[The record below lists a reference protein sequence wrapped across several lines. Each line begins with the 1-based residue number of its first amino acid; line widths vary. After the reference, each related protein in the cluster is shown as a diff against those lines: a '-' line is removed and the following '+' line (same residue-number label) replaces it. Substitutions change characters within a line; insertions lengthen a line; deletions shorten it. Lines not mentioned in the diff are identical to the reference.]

1 MWHQSSY
8 AVDIDE
14 NVLNWEESISHI
26 LCFGDNSGSIDL
38 QLPGNHAPYQV
49 NWNNGQTGATLEGLA
64 PGQYSATVTD
74 SYGCFG
80 VREYD
85 ISSPAVLDVFINYI
99 IQPGG
104 SQNTGEVGISIA
116 GGTPGYTIEWSNG
129 ANGYN
134 ETNLTPG
141 HYTITVTD
149 ENGCQD
155 LLEFDISAPF
165 QSQLSF
171 QSPTCTSCS
180 GSITIEV
187 FGEWIRLKLSSPILK
202 QVPLQLPI

>member
-1 MWHQSSY
+1 MTLSNGLCGISLPY
-8 AVDIDE
+8 AVEIEE

-26 LCFGDNSGSIDL
+26 LCFGDNNGSIDL

-49 NWNNGQTGATLEGLA
+49 NWSNGQTGATLEGLA

-80 VREYD
+80 VKEYN
-85 ISSPAVLDVFINYI
+85 ISSPDVLDAFINYI

-116 GGTPGYTIEWSNG
+116 GGMPSYTIEWSNG

-134 ETNLTPG
+134 ETNLIPG

-155 LLEFDISAPF
+155 LP
-165 QSQLSF
+165 
-171 QSPTCTSCS
+171 C
-180 GSITIEV
+180 
-187 FGEWIRLKLSSPILK
+187 
-202 QVPLQLPI
+202 